1 MRLSR
6 EEVEHVALLSR
17 LKLNEDEIGR
27 FTEQLN
33 SILGHFAALNEADTS
48 LASGTTH
55 VVPML
60 NVTREDCMRPSFT
73 PDEAL
78 ANAPERVDDLFKVPR
93 VVE

>member
-17 LKLNEDEIGR
+17 LKLSEPEVER
-27 FTEQLN
+27 FTGQLN
-33 SILGHFAALNEADTS
+33 AILGYFEELQAADTS
-48 LASGTTH
+48 QAAGTMH
-55 VVPML
+55 VVPMV
-60 NVTREDCMRPSFT
+60 NVLREDRERPSFQ

-78 ANAPERVDDLFKVPR
+78 SNAPERRGDLFKVPR